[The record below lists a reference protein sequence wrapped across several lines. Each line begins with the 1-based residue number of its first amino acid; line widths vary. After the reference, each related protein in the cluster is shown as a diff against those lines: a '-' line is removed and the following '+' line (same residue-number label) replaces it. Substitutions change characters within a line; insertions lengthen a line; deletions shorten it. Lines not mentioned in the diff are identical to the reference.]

1 MSPIPVDIDTSRP
14 IIRVRGLV
22 NRFGDQVVHEELDL
36 DVHPGEILGVV
47 GGSGTG
53 KSVLMR
59 SILGLRTPNEG
70 QIEVRGVDAR
80 SQDPG
85 VRRLIERSSGVLFQ
99 DGALF
104 SSLTVGENVQ
114 VPLKEYHRDLP
125 DSLLYE
131 LALLKV
137 KLAGLSAEAVNKLPS
152 QLSGGMRKRAG
163 LARALALDPPLL
175 FLDEPTAGLDPIG
188 AAAFDRLIRTLQE
201 ALGLTVFLITHDL
214 DTLYAI
220 CDQVAVLADRKV
232 VACAPLAEVEQ
243 LDHPWVQEYFH
254 GPRARAA
261 QTGRDRHQANLA
273 ADASAAADTL
283 QGTSRPMETR

>member
-1 MSPIPVDIDTSRP
+1 MATDAAIPGDVEP

-22 NRFGDQVVHEELDL
+22 NRFGEQVVHDGVDL
-36 DVHPGEILGVV
+36 DVLPGEILGVV

-59 SILGLRTPNEG
+59 SILGLRTPDEG
-70 QIEVRGVDAR
+70 RIEVLGVDAR
-80 SQDPG
+80 SDDPAD
-85 VRRLIERSSGVLFQ
+85 RLQIERNTGVLFQ

-114 VPLKEYHRDLP
+114 VPLKEHCRDLP

-137 KLAGLSAEAVNKLPS
+137 KLAGLPADALNKLPS

-188 AAAFDRLIRTLQE
+188 AAAFDNLIRTLQQ

-220 CDQVAVLADRKV
+220 CDRVAVLADRKV
-232 VACAPLAEVEQ
+232 VAVAPVAQLEH
-243 LDHPWVQEYFH
+243 LDHPWVQDYFN
-254 GPRARAA
+254 GPRGRAA
-261 QTGRDRHQANLA
+261 QATATRE
-273 ADASAAADTL
+273 
-283 QGTSRPMETR
+283 SRVEIR

>member
-1 MSPIPVDIDTSRP
+1 MEDVLLAPMRHAPPAPDAETA
-14 IIRVRGLV
+14 IRVRNLV
-22 NRFGDQVVHEELDL
+22 NRFGGQLVHDHLDL
-36 DVHPGEILGVV
+36 DVRRGEIQGIV

-59 SILGLRTPNEG
+59 SILGLRRPNDGEISVLG
-70 QIEVRGVDAR
+70 IDAR
-80 SQDPG
+80 SERQSD
-85 VRRLIERSSGVLFQ
+85 RLAIERNTGVLFQ

-104 SSLTVGENVQ
+104 SSLTVGENVE
-114 VPLKEYHRDLP
+114 VPLNEHHPALSHDLR
-125 DSLLYE
+125 YE

-137 KLAGLSAEAVNKLPS
+137 KLSGLPADAFDKLPS

-188 AAAFDRLIRTLQE
+188 AAAFDELILTLRA

-220 CDQVAVLADRKV
+220 CDRVAVLADGKV
-232 VACAPLAEVEQ
+232 VVNAPLAEVEAF
-243 LDHPWVQEYFH
+243 DHPWVQEYFH

-261 QTGRDRHQANLA
+261 Q
-273 ADASAAADTL
+273 SAARGERRD
-283 QGTSRPMETR
+283 MEH